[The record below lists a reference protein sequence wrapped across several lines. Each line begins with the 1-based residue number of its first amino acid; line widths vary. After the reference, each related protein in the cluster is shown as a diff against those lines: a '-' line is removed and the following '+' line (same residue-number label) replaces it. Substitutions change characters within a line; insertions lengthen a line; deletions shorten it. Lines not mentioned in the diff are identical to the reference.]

1 MTRTSAKV
9 GHADKLHLREDIVV
23 VVSQVDELEDENGP
37 AGDRGSQKSVARSG
51 GSGCRDKSS
60 ESEQP
65 YMQQKSLVR

>member
-1 MTRTSAKV
+1 MQ
-9 GHADKLHLREDIVV
+9 LREDIVV
-23 VVSQVDELEDENGP
+23 VVSQVDELDDEKEP
-37 AGDRGSQKSVARSG
+37 AGVEGSQKSVARSE